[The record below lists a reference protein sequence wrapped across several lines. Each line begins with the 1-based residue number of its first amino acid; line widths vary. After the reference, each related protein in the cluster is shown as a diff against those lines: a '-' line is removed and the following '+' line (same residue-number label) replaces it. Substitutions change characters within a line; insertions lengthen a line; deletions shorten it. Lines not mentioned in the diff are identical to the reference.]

1 MHSRNS
7 DRIKQL
13 ERAKRRLEQELS
25 DIDKEL
31 SRLAIETKPKE
42 LKSPS
47 KPLTPAELYPVG
59 STVEITNRRDPGGL
73 HHRVGKVTGH
83 TKRQVRVTIENKEY
97 RRAPTSLKLV

>member
-1 MHSRNS
+1 MHSRDS

-13 ERAKRRLEQELS
+13 ERAKRQLEQDLS

-31 SRLAIETKPKE
+31 SRLAIENKPKG

-47 KPLTPAELYPVG
+47 NPLTFAELYPAG

-73 HHRVGKVTGH
+73 HRRTGKVTGH
-83 TKRQVRVTIENKEY
+83 TQRQVRVTIENKEY
-97 RRAPTSLKLV
+97 RRAPTSIKLV